1 MQGGYMNLIK
11 EKELIKQQ
19 IDSMEDEKVLT
30 VVKNMLNLVR
40 LHQEHLKP
48 MSIEELKERAL
59 ASEDAIA
66 NGDVIT
72 LENLKKEILTW

>member
-1 MQGGYMNLIK
+1 MNLVK
-11 EKELIKQQ
+11 EKEMIKQQ

-30 VVKNMLNLVR
+30 VVKNMLNLVQ

-59 ASEDAIA
+59 ASEDVIA